1 MQSTDLEEI
10 KAALWEQASHPFDTR
25 AASRTT
31 SVIPD
36 APQAPPSVAPV
47 WEARMGEFDPRLGI
61 PSPVHCLHGGT

>member
-36 APQAPPSVAPV
+36 APQAPPSVARRKAKHVREHLTQLGHPV
-47 WEARMGEFDPRLGI
+47 TRPFF
-61 PSPVHCLHGGT
+61 HGR

>member
-36 APQAPPSVAPV
+36 APQAPPSVA
-47 WEARMGEFDPRLGI
+47 RRHRR
-61 PSPVHCLHGGT
+61 ST